1 MSKLRK
7 GIVYSVTEWAE
18 RHKNDF
24 PKLVKKYDFD
34 PKTFESSIEIA
45 AALPFSIVGSM
56 DSARSVGWDETVDTY
71 TDGTVAPVSAS
82 QSILCRG
89 DDKNIDHKQDYK
101 HKESYDKQLKGHY
114 EEIEKQL

>member
-71 TDGTVAPVSAS
+71 TDGYKAYF
-82 QSILCRG
+82 
-89 DDKNIDHKQDYK
+89 DKM
-101 HKESYDKQLKGHY
+101 KESNLLPKYIDLNRF
-114 EEIEKQL
+114 LPTSS